1 MSKKKKQKKQS
12 IVISIISTI
21 ILLGIILLGSN
32 FNKTEEFN
40 NFIKAN
46 NLIENQTEG
55 NLENLIVYFIDVG
68 QADSILIKNQDD
80 TLLIDAGNNEDGQDV
95 VNFIK
100 GKGITKLNY
109 VIGTHP
115 HEDHIGGLDDVIN
128 SDLKIENLW
137 MPKIQTNTKT
147 FEDVLDAVKNKGL
160 KVTAPNKG
168 DSFEIGKTKC
178 EVMTDSILN
187 KDNLNLSSI
196 VIRLEFENNSFLF
209 MGDAETAN
217 EKTRTWMKTDVLKV
231 GHHGSNT
238 SSSEDFLKQINP
250 TYAVIMAGKNNSYGL
265 PKQKIL
271 DRLTKIGAK
280 VYRTDEEGTIMMISN
295 GNNIEVKENT

>member
-168 DSFEIGKTKC
+168 DSFEIGKAKC

-196 VIRLEFENNSFLF
+196 VIRLEFENNSK
-209 MGDAETAN
+209 A
-217 EKTRTWMKTDVLKV
+217 
-231 GHHGSNT
+231 
-238 SSSEDFLKQINP
+238 
-250 TYAVIMAGKNNSYGL
+250 
-265 PKQKIL
+265 
-271 DRLTKIGAK
+271 RL
-280 VYRTDEEGTIMMISN
+280 
-295 GNNIEVKENT
+295 

>member
-21 ILLGIILLGSN
+21 ILLGIILLESN
-32 FNKTEEFN
+32 FNKTEEF
-40 NFIKAN
+40 N

-160 KVTAPNKG
+160 KVTASNKG
-168 DSFEIGKTKC
+168 DSFEIGRAKC

-271 DRLTKIGAK
+271 DRLAKIGAK

-295 GNNIEVKENT
+295 GNNIEVKKKT